1 MPLDQK
7 KINFVAG
14 QRLMLG
20 FDGVTF
26 NEDLKY
32 LIGTINAGGIIL
44 FKRNIETP
52 DQVKTLCRECQR
64 YAKACGLPPLIIS
77 VDQEGGQVARLQE
90 PFTLFKGNPH
100 IKTIQDARQ
109 FASVTAEELGQVG
122 VNMNLAPVL
131 DMVPDGV
138 DSIMKKRAFRGDA
151 GTVSKL
157 GLEVISGLQQK
168 GIMAVAKHFPGIG
181 RTVLDS
187 HFELPVLDCNV
198 QTLEQSDLIPF
209 KAAIHQGVAGM
220 MLSHIS
226 YPRLDDQWQASL
238 SPLIAKKLL
247 REQLGY
253 TGLVMTDDLDMKAIS
268 HDMKTCIT
276 QIQKADIDMALICH
290 KGPDIDTAFSEFTKQ
305 LSRDRKLYGQGQKAL
320 ERILS
325 FKNNYLSV

>member
-1 MPLDQK
+1 M
-7 KINFVAG
+7 AG

-20 FDGVTF
+20 FDGITF
-26 NEDLKY
+26 NEDLQH
-32 LIGTINAGGIIL
+32 IIEIINAGGIIL

-52 DQVKTLCRECQR
+52 NQVKTLCHECQA
-64 YAKACGLPPLIIS
+64 YARKCGLPPLIIS
-77 VDQEGGQVARLQE
+77 VDQEGGQVARLQA

-100 IKTIQDARQ
+100 IRSIEDARQ
-109 FASVTAEELGQVG
+109 FAHITAEELSQAGI
-122 VNMNLAPVL
+122 NMNLAPVL

-138 DSIMKKRAFRGDA
+138 DSIMKARAFKGDA
-151 GTVSKL
+151 RTVSKL

-187 HFELPVLDCNV
+187 HFELPVLGCDI

-209 KAAIHQGVAGM
+209 RTAIQQGVAGM

-226 YPRLDDQWQASL
+226 YPQLDDQWQASL
-238 SPLIAKKLL
+238 SPQIAKKLL
-247 REQLGY
+247 REQLGF
-253 TGLVMTDDLDMKAIS
+253 TGLVLTDDLDMKAIS

-276 QIQKADIDMALICH
+276 QILKADIDMALICH
-290 KGPDIDTAFSEFTKQ
+290 KGPDIDTAFSEITKQ
-305 LSRDRKLYGQGQKAL
+305 LSRDRQLYGQGQQAV

-325 FKNNYLSV
+325 YKNKYLQNH